1 MNRSYIPAL
10 DALRAVSALGIMT
23 THVAF
28 QTGTQGLDRFDYF
41 VAVFFALSGFLLWW
55 RYPSFSTPWGTYAR
69 NRFGRIVPAYLC
81 VVTISF
87 VAFNSAGVNALLAN
101 VFFVQ
106 LYVPGALMT
115 GLTHLWTMCVEV
127 AFYIVFPFLREILGR
142 IAKPWRIT
150 LIILIALASLGW
162 AYLPLNFEA
171 NSQIFPPAYCSW
183 YAVGILLAELHSS
196 ERVRS
201 TRFPWWIWP
210 PIAIA
215 ALVAGTRLGPAGL
228 THPTPTE
235 FAIRIFFGAVF
246 ALALLY
252 PVVSWQ
258 PRVPDWLAFLGR
270 ISYSI
275 FLWHLP
281 VLTAVYAL
289 TTITLFSGHFL
300 LVWLLTFAFT
310 IPVSYVSYEW
320 TEKPFHTSVA
330 ARSHELYRVDIRP
343 S

>member
-28 QTGTQGLDRFDYF
+28 QTGTPGFDRFDYF

-55 RYPSFSTPWGTYAR
+55 RYPSFSTPWGRYAR
-69 NRFGRIVPAYLC
+69 NRFGRIVPAYLA
-81 VVTISF
+81 VVVISF

-101 VFFVQ
+101 LFFVQ

-127 AFYIVFPFLREILGR
+127 AFYIIFPFLREILGR
-142 IAKPWRIT
+142 VPRPWRIAI
-150 LIILIALASLGW
+150 IILIALASLGW

-183 YAVGILLAELHSS
+183 YAVGILLAELHSA

-215 ALVAGTRLGPAGL
+215 ALVAGTCLGPAGL

-252 PVVSWQ
+252 PVVDWQ

-281 VLTAVYAL
+281 VLTALYAL

-300 LVWLLTFAFT
+300 LVWLLTFAFI

-320 TEKPFHTSVA
+320 TEKPFHTGA
-330 ARSHELYRVDIRP
+330 ATHSRDAL
-343 S
+343 

>member
-28 QTGTQGLDRFDYF
+28 QTGTPGFDRFDYF

-55 RYPSFSTPWGTYAR
+55 RYPSSPTPWGRYAR
-69 NRFGRIVPAYLC
+69 NRFGRIVPAYLA
-81 VVTISF
+81 VVVISF

-101 VFFVQ
+101 LFFVQ

-127 AFYIVFPFLREILGR
+127 AFYIIFPFLREILGR
-142 IAKPWRIT
+142 VPRPWRIAI
-150 LIILIALASLGW
+150 IILIALASLGW

-183 YAVGILLAELHSS
+183 YAVGILLAELHSA

-215 ALVAGTRLGPAGL
+215 ALVAGTCLGPAGL

-252 PVVSWQ
+252 PVVDWQ

-281 VLTAVYAL
+281 VLTALYAL

-300 LVWLLTFAFT
+300 LVWLLTFAFI

-320 TEKPFHTSVA
+320 TEKPFHTGA
-330 ARSHELYRVDIRP
+330 ATHSRDAL
-343 S
+343 